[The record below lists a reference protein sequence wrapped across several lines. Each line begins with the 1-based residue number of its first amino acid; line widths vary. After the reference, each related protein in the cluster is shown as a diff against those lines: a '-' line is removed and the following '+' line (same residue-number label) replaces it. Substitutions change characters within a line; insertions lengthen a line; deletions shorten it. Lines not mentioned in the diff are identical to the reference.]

1 MSITEINLYRLL
13 SELGFSVSI
22 EDDQFYI
29 NHLEDGELIL
39 HLKLEELEG
48 MSVSWIKKKL
58 KDVDTTEMP
67 KYLEDAV
74 LELKDRL

>member
-1 MSITEINLYRLL
+1 MSITEIELYRLL
-13 SELGFSVSI
+13 GELGFSVNI

-29 NHLEDGELIL
+29 NHSEDNELIL

-48 MSVSWIKKKL
+48 MSVAWIKKKL

-74 LELKDRL
+74 LGLKDRL

>member
-1 MSITEINLYRLL
+1 
-13 SELGFSVSI
+13 
-22 EDDQFYI
+22 
-29 NHLEDGELIL
+29 
-39 HLKLEELEG
+39 
-48 MSVSWIKKKL
+48 MSVAWIKKKL